1 MENAFSIKTSP
12 AKIRIALRYSEFEV
26 SKVDSAKFVA
36 PSGVPVKA
44 KATDFEYCLAAHRLS
59 LSRRSRGRER
69 ESKSAYFCLHLKLRE
84 QSIIHLKAYSR
95 HHQFGAGE
103 SESQNLKG
111 G

>member
-44 KATDFEYCLAAHRLS
+44 KATDLNIALPPIDSPSLAVPV
-59 LSRRSRGRER
+59 GERER
-69 ESKSAYFCLHLKLRE
+69 EQERLFLPSPEIAGTIDHPPQSLFTSSSIRSGRE
-84 QSIIHLKAYSR
+84 
-95 HHQFGAGE
+95 
-103 SESQNLKG
+103 
-111 G
+111 